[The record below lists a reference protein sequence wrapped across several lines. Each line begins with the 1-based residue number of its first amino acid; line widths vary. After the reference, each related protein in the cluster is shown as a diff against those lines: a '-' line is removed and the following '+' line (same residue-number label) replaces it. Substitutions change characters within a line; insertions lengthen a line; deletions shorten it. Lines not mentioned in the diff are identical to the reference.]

1 MIYVCSDIH
10 GDYAKYRSLL
20 EKISLQAQDTLYVLG
35 DVIDRGPDGI
45 KILRDMMVRPNIAPI
60 LGNHELIAAACLGW
74 LLDDITE
81 ESLAALG
88 PAQLGTLQGW
98 MNNGGEPTF
107 LAVCGLSREE
117 REEILEYIKEMELY
131 AQVEAGGR
139 AFLLVHA
146 GLDHFSPEKDLEDYD
161 LEDYDL
167 EDFLFCRPG
176 PNKQYYPGLYLV
188 YGHTPTRLLRQQMGE
203 PPKDTILRGRTQ
215 IAIDCGCGFGGRLGC
230 LCLDTMEEIYV

>member
-10 GDYAKYRSLL
+10 GDYGKYHGLL
-20 EKISLQAQDTLYVLG
+20 EKISFQAQDTLYVLG

-45 KILRDMMVRPNIAPI
+45 KILQDMMVRPNVVPL
-60 LGNHELIAAACLGW
+60 LGNHELMASACLGW

-81 ESLAALG
+81 ESLAALE
-88 PAQLGTLQGW
+88 PAQLCSLQGW
-98 MNNGGEPTF
+98 INNGGEPTF

-146 GLDHFSPEKDLEDYD
+146 GLDHFSLKKDLQDYN
-161 LEDYDL
+161 L

-176 PNKQYYPGLYLV
+176 LNKQYYPDQYLV
-188 YGHTPTRLLRQQMGE
+188 HGHTPTRLLWQQLGE
-203 PPKDTILRGRTQ
+203 PTTDTIVRWGTQ
-215 IAIDCGCGFGGRLGC
+215 IAIDCGCGFGGCLGC
-230 LCLDTMEEIYV
+230 LCLDTMEEFYITKPL

>member
-81 ESLAALG
+81 KSLSALG
-88 PAQLGTLQGW
+88 PAQLGALQGW

-117 REEILEYIKEMELY
+117 RKEILEYIKEMELY
-131 AQVEAGGR
+131 AQVEVGGR
-139 AFLLVHA
+139 SFLLVHA
-146 GLDHFSPEKDLEDYD
+146 GLDHFSPEKK

-176 PNKQYYPGLYLV
+176 PNKQYYPDQYLV
-188 YGHTPTRLLRQQMGE
+188 YGHTPTRLLRKQMGE
-203 PPKDTILRGRTQ
+203 PLMDTILYGETQ
-215 IAIDCGCGFGGRLGC
+215 IAIDCGCGFGGPLGC
-230 LCLDTMEEIYV
+230 LCLDTMEEFYG